1 MFERLSLH
9 HQFVDAATDIR
20 ERSMLSH
27 RRSICFRHVQ
37 GHSSRTQRPGAMAE
51 REDIEII
58 AAGSSSAGGTGAE
71 APEDIAAAKSKAKA
85 TPKAHGKRKAR
96 PRIDLDD
103 AIARAQQSFKEAA
116 KCMAKARAD
125 ARNEKRK
132 KARLFKKAAQLS
144 AMDLERIAVLKR
156 SGMWDPNLQGVCD
169 AEALRAM
176 EEQPSHTSASSG
188 SRPAH
193 PADNESAQPSDAMER
208 ALEAAS
214 TSPTATEKPEAKQ
227 IDDMES

>member
-1 MFERLSLH
+1 
-9 HQFVDAATDIR
+9 
-20 ERSMLSH
+20 MLS
-27 RRSICFRHVQ
+27 S
-37 GHSSRTQRPGAMAE
+37 E
-51 REDIEII
+51 
-58 AAGSSSAGGTGAE
+58 
-71 APEDIAAAKSKAKA
+71 
-85 TPKAHGKRKAR
+85 
-96 PRIDLDD
+96 
-103 AIARAQQSFKEAA
+103 
-116 KCMAKARAD
+116 ARAD

-132 KARLFKKAAQLS
+132 KARLYKKCAQLS

-169 AEALRAM
+169 AEELGAM
-176 EEQPSHTSASSG
+176 EEQPSHPSASSG

-193 PADNESAQPSDAMER
+193 PTDDDFAQPSDAMER

>member
-9 HQFVDAATDIR
+9 HQFVNAATDIR

-37 GHSSRTQRPGAMAE
+37 GHSSRTPRPGAMAE
-51 REDIEII
+51 REDIEIT
-58 AAGSSSAGGTGAE
+58 AAGSSSAASPGAK
-71 APEDIAAAKSKAKA
+71 APEGIAAAKSKAKA
-85 TPKAHGKRKAR
+85 APKAGGKRRPR

-103 AIARAQQSFKEAA
+103 AIARAQQSFKAAA

-176 EEQPSHTSASSG
+176 EEQPSRTSASSG

-193 PADNESAQPSDAMER
+193 PADHESAQPSDAVEQT
-208 ALEAAS
+208 LEAAPA
-214 TSPTATEKPEAKQ
+214 SPTATEQPEAKQ